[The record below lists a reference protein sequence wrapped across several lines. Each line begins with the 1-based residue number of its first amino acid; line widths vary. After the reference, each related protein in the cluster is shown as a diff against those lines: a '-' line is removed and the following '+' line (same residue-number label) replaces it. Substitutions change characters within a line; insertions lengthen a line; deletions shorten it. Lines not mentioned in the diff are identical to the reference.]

1 MATHAFESLLGVYAA
16 DGGLLG
22 EARYVLGKLRG
33 TSHCG
38 LCDIT
43 HSPVRRKR
51 EWNALVNR
59 FEAPIEIV
67 HRNELPA
74 GAAAEITKLK
84 LPVLVGLTADGTC
97 TCLLDAE
104 ALDACAGSVTDFEAA
119 LANALAAP
127 SGSSPGEQ

>member
-1 MATHAFESLLGVYAA
+1 MATHAFESLLGVYDA

-43 HSPVRRKR
+43 HSSVRRKK

-59 FEAPIEIV
+59 FDAPIKVV

-74 GAAAEITKLK
+74 GAAADIAKLR
-84 LPVLVGLTADGTC
+84 LPVVVGLTAEGGC
-97 TCLLDAE
+97 RCLLSAD
-104 ALDACAGSVTDFEAA
+104 ALDSCAGSVADFEAA
-119 LANALAAP
+119 LAKALAAP
-127 SGSSPGEQ
+127 SVGSPGEQ